1 MYSESKYLVSWRV
14 MTSLWPSW
22 LSRVVHLIYSRI
34 SAVPSDDKYFA
45 KSEQSSWVYL
55 QKRRLLTTE
64 IWCRPSIFMFTENE
78 QQCFRI
84 MLVAMRAPQIA
95 GLSCQGAHSHIS
107 LQNDTLLWNVSGK
120 YSQSWHVCV
129 CCWRTGSIW
138 CTHIPVTYKYCM
150 VYVVTFWRAEYN
162 AVLPPITLSE

>member
-1 MYSESKYLVSWRV
+1 MYSESKYLVSWRA

-78 QQCFRI
+78 QQRFRI
-84 MLVAMRAPQIA
+84 IQ
-95 GLSCQGAHSHIS
+95 SCTCTTCWLPCVLLKSRVSAAKEHTHTSVCKMTLCCGMCLANILNLDMFVFAVDHMALYGAYIF
-107 LQNDTLLWNVSGK
+107 Q
-120 YSQSWHVCV
+120 
-129 CCWRTGSIW
+129 
-138 CTHIPVTYKYCM
+138 
-150 VYVVTFWRAEYN
+150 
-162 AVLPPITLSE
+162 

>member
-22 LSRVVHLIYSRI
+22 LSRAVHLIYSRI

-45 KSEQSSWVYL
+45 KSEQSSWVCL

-84 MLVAMRAPQIA
+84 VRSCTTCWLLCVLLKSRVSAAKEHTHTSVCKMTLCCGMCLANILNLDMFVIAVEEVAQF
-95 GLSCQGAHSHIS
+95 S
-107 LQNDTLLWNVSGK
+107 V
-120 YSQSWHVCV
+120 
-129 CCWRTGSIW
+129 
-138 CTHIPVTYKYCM
+138 HIPVTYK
-150 VYVVTFWRAEYN
+150 N
-162 AVLPPITLSE
+162 VLCYILRGTI